1 MIRPDIQKLIDRG
14 NVTPAEVAELRC
26 NSWEWEALIPKM
38 NDEAFVRFVEHALNN
53 TGVNQ
58 IRRPFATY
66 DDSVKGLLA
75 PELLR
80 RFRSLAPLNKAL
92 SDLREGPSVRKS
104 VRSLVVR
111 ARVAA
116 GAAWASERKDDEEVR
131 RILRECALAIEA
143 LAIDVNDLARA
154 LDGVREALG
163 QKETHFLVIADDVK
177 ELVMAIENCEA
188 DGGCRAATTLGK
200 IRAEPGS
207 GAPKVGV
214 VKEIWVRRIFPD
226 WKIVSTHDTETE
238 ALEQGGGG
246 YRIEGPY
253 RYVEIGGDK

>member
-1 MIRPDIQKLIDRG
+1 MIRPDIQKLVDRG

-38 NDEAFVRFVEHALNN
+38 NDEAFVRFVEHALKN
-53 TGVNQ
+53 TSND
-58 IRRPFATY
+58 RRPYATY
-66 DDSVKGLLA
+66 DDSVKGLLT
-75 PELLR
+75 PELLK
-80 RFRSLAPLNKAL
+80 RFKSLAPLSKAL
-92 SDLREGPSVRKS
+92 SNLREGTSVRKS
-104 VRSLVVR
+104 VRTLVVR
-111 ARVAA
+111 ARISA
-116 GAAWASERKDDEEVR
+116 GLAWANEGEDEREAR

-154 LDGVREALG
+154 LDGVRESLG

-200 IRAEPGS
+200 LRAEPGS

-226 WKIVSTHDTETE
+226 WKIVSTHDTEAE
-238 ALEQGGGG
+238 AREQGGGG